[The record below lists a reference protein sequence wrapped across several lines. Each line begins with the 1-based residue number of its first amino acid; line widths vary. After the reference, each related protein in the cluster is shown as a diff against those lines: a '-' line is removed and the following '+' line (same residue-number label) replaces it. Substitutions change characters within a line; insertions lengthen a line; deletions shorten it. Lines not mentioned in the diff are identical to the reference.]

1 MELKY
6 WVWLF
11 LVLGPYNKKSID
23 IMEEFLDLEKAYK
36 SLSKGENKLL
46 NEHENR
52 RAKTL
57 SLNKAEKLIDEC
69 EKDEIHIITFQSEFY
84 PSSLRNIYNP
94 PLILFAK
101 GNIEVLKNKLTITV
115 IGSRNPSAY
124 SIKAGKRICTEL
136 AKIGFVIVS
145 GMALGLDSVAH
156 QSAVNTKNPTIS
168 VLACGLKC
176 NYPNTTYPLRNKIIE
191 TGGVVISE
199 LLPNSTVPANYFLER
214 NRLMSG
220 LSLGTFIVQAGHR
233 SGCTLTAE
241 HAIDQGRDLFCL
253 VPHDIFDGSYGGVVK
268 YLRDGAIPVFSHLD
282 IVYNYYTSHSYAINP
297 EFLDYSLSKKPKKTE
312 SVIFAKNK
320 VSEGIT
326 EKKEVNIT
334 EKIPQKQEV
343 EIPWDE
349 LDESCTLIIKALQES
364 ELSAEEIAEKTSLDL
379 AEIFELMVELEMM
392 QIIENDSGGVYKIKQ
407 SL

>member
-11 LVLGPYNKKSID
+11 LVLGPYNKKSIEV
-23 IMEEFLDLEKAYK
+23 MEAFSDLEKAYK
-36 SLSKGENKLL
+36 NISKGENSLL
-46 NEHENR
+46 SESENR

-57 SLNKAEKLIDEC
+57 PLEKAEKLINEC
-69 EKDEIHIITFQSEFY
+69 EKDEIHIITFESEFY
-84 PSSLRNIYNP
+84 PTSLRNIYNQ

-101 GNIEVLKNKLTITV
+101 GNIEVLKNTLMITV
-115 IGSRNPSAY
+115 VGSRNPSAY

-136 AKIGFVIVS
+136 AKIGFIIVS

-156 QSAVNTKNPTIS
+156 ESAVNTKSPTIA

-176 NYPNTTYPLRNKIIE
+176 NYPNTSYPLRSRIIQ

-282 IVYNYYTSHSYAINP
+282 IVYNYYTSHSHVINP
-297 EFLDYSLSKKPKKTE
+297 EFLNNVYSKKPKKTE
-312 SVIFAKNK
+312 SVIFAMNKMSDGIIEKK
-320 VSEGIT
+320 VSNTDEET
-326 EKKEVNIT
+326 A
-334 EKIPQKQEV
+334 QKQEV

-349 LDESCTLIIKALQES
+349 LDESCTLIVKSLQEK
-364 ELSAEEIAEKTSLDL
+364 EMPAEEIAEKTNLDL
-379 AEIFELMVELEMM
+379 SEVFELMVELEMM
-392 QIIENDSGGVYKIKQ
+392 QIVENDSGGVYKIK
-407 SL
+407 